1 MSWFPS
7 DEPGTARG
15 DQDAIETMLEGKA
28 KDLGGFEVRR
38 LLPAI
43 HRRMIGPFIFFDAMG
58 PAAFSAGRGI
68 DVRPH
73 PHIGLATVTYLFE
86 GEILHRDSLGS
97 VQPIRPGA
105 VNWMTA
111 GRGIVHSERTGP
123 QTRAAGGPLAGI
135 QAWVALPRDAEECA
149 PAFDHYPAE
158 ALPVVEEKDWRLRLI
173 AGSWDGARSPV
184 RVAWDTVYADASLA
198 AGAHL
203 SFPAEHPERGVYV
216 VEGGIE
222 IDGRPQPA
230 GGLAVLKPG
239 GAVTITA
246 RQPSRL
252 MLVGGAQMDG
262 PRHIWW
268 NFVSSS
274 KERLEQ
280 AKEDWRQQR
289 LGTVPDDSEFIPL
302 PA

>member
-7 DEPGTARG
+7 DAPGVAPG
-15 DQDAIETMLEGKA
+15 DKDAIETTLEGKA
-28 KDLGGFEVRR
+28 KDLGGFAVRR
-38 LLPAI
+38 LLPAV

-58 PAAFSAGRGI
+58 PADFAAGGGI

-73 PHIGLATVTYLFE
+73 PHIGLATVTYLFT

-123 QTRAAGGPLAGI
+123 EVRAAGGPLAGI
-135 QAWVALPRDAEECA
+135 QAWVALPRTAEEEA

-158 ALPVVEEKDWRLRLI
+158 ALPVVEDKGSRLRLI
-173 AGSWDGARSPV
+173 AGSWEGTRSPV
-184 RVAWDTVYADASLA
+184 TVAWETIYADAMLA
-198 AGAHL
+198 AGAQQW
-203 SFPAEHPERGVYV
+203 FPAEHQERGVYV
-216 VEGGIE
+216 AEGEIE
-222 IDGRPQPA
+222 IDGRQQPS
-230 GGLAVLKPG
+230 GVLVVLRPG
-239 GAVTITA
+239 HGVAIKA

-252 MLVGGAQMDG
+252 MLVGGAPMDG

-289 LGTVPDDSEFIPL
+289 LGHVPGETEFIPL